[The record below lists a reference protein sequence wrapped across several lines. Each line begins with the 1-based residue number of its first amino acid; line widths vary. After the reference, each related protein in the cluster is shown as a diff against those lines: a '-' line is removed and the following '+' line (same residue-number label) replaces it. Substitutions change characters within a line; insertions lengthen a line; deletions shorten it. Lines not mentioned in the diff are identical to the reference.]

1 MISKG
6 KRLASALLVIG
17 LASLTG
23 GALATTPHSDDG
35 HGAVADELRL
45 NQGKRWP
52 TDEPLR
58 QGMTDIRA
66 AMATAFP
73 QIHMGRFSTA
83 QYGALAAKVQERVDH
98 IVANCRL
105 PEEADAQLH
114 IVLVDI
120 VEGADAI
127 RSGPDRL
134 AGAMRIIQA
143 IEAYG
148 LHFDHPDWGKLQSL

>member
-1 MISKG
+1 MMSNS

-17 LASLTG
+17 LASLAG

-35 HGAVADELRL
+35 HGAAVQELRL
-45 NQGKRWP
+45 DQGKRWP

-58 QGMTDIRA
+58 QGMSDIRA

-73 QIHMGRFSTA
+73 QIHMGQFTSA
-83 QYGALAAKVQERVDH
+83 QYGALAAKIQERVDH
-98 IVANCRL
+98 VVGNCRL

-114 IVLVDI
+114 VVLVEI
-120 VEGADAI
+120 VEGTDAI

-134 AGAMRIIQA
+134 GGAMRVIQA

-148 LHFDHPDWGKLQSL
+148 RNFDHPDWGKSQAL